1 MPKLVFSSTQGKYL
15 DLLVDIFKHSKE
27 KVNICSVVSDS
38 SINQGKYLNSENIR
52 LINEWEIYETS
63 ILEVDYQIVSKF
75 ENEELGKS
83 LFKALVI
90 DRRMYFGSK
99 TKVRQSYIPRFTNE
113 ELEAK
118 LIKMTATIIREFDNQ
133 KPDLCIFFSMTTV
146 QDYIIYSLCK
156 ARKIK
161 FLQIRSAKIENYVM
175 ALTDFFELPKKNSQF
190 ETSEESLKIAR
201 SYIKKVQNEAMI
213 SYEGALLRKR
223 FSLNAAIKR
232 IGAGLKA
239 DVKRYFNPV
248 QKQDNHIEWLFRN
261 NFYTEILNP
270 IRWNYQKLFFFKQ
283 YKSERQYFLYPLHFE
298 PEVAI
303 QFYGTPYLNQIE
315 LIRNIAMSLPIGSE
329 LMIKEHP
336 RSYGV
341 RNKNYYKKLQEIP
354 RVRLAH
360 HELSMEYLITHSSG
374 VFTIS
379 GSSGL
384 EAIIRGKP
392 CWTFGRTY
400 FSNICE
406 TMVRYIENINEIDEM
421 IFDLTTNY
429 KYEPKKVENFIGCV
443 LENSVPFDLYT
454 LYLKK
459 FDRYK
464 TGNVELSVNK
474 LFELINRELD

>member
-15 DLLVDIFKHSKE
+15 DLLLDIFEHSKQ

-38 SINQGKYLNSENIR
+38 SINQGKYLNFENIR
-52 LINEWEIYETS
+52 LIKEWEIYETS
-63 ILEVDYQIVSKF
+63 VLEDDYSIVSKF
-75 ENEELGKS
+75 EKDELGQS

-99 TKVRQSYIPRFTNE
+99 TKVRQSYKPRFTNE

-118 LIKMTATIIREFDNQ
+118 LIKMTATLIREFDNK
-133 KPDLCIFFSMTTV
+133 KPDLCILFSMTNV

-161 FLQIRSAKIENYVM
+161 FLQIRSAKIENYVI
-175 ALTDFFELPKKNSQF
+175 ALDDFFELPKNIQYDTPE
-190 ETSEESLKIAR
+190 ETLKIAR
-201 SYIKKVQNEAMI
+201 TYIKKVQDEVAV
-213 SYEGALLRKR
+213 SYEGALLKKR
-223 FSLNAAIKR
+223 FSLKTAIKR
-232 IGAGLKA
+232 IGAGVKA
-239 DVKRYFNPV
+239 DVKRYFDPV
-248 QKQDNHIEWLFRN
+248 QKQDNHVEWLCRN

-270 IRWNYQKLFFFKQ
+270 IRWSRQKKFFSKQ
-283 YKSERQYFLYPLHFE
+283 SKSKRPYFLYPLHFE

-315 LIRNIAMSLPIGSE
+315 LIRNIAMSLPIGTE

-341 RNKNYYKKLQEIP
+341 RSTNYYKKLQKIP
-354 RVRLAH
+354 RVKFAH

-406 TMVRYIENINEIDEM
+406 TMVNYIENINEIDEM
-421 IFDLTTNY
+421 IFNLTTNY
-429 KYEPKKVENFIGCV
+429 KYESNEVESFIV
-443 LENSVPFDLYT
+443 RILENSVPFDLYT
-454 LYLKK
+454 HYLKK
-459 FDRYK
+459 SDRYK
-464 TGNVELSVNK
+464 TGNVELSVK
-474 LFELINRELD
+474 EIFKLINRALE